1 VSSAEYLLPP
11 GSGSNGDDIWNGDGE
26 DGLDVCDVMMIWCCW

>member
-11 GSGSNGDDIWNGDGE
+11 GSGSDGDDIWNGNDE
-26 DGLDVCDVMMIWCCW
+26 DGPGGCDVMMIGW